1 MEYVINSISSKCFS
15 ISFLYSYFFS
25 CRKKLVIYGM
35 PSTYLDRWTLTGKI
49 GNIQLKSI
57 SPVTVK
63 AFEKG
68 GNKLTRTTEKTLD

>member
-15 ISFLYSYFFS
+15 ISFLYSFFFS
-25 CRKKLVIYGM
+25 CRKMLVFYGM
-35 PSTYLDRWTLTGKI
+35 PATDLDRGTFTGKI
-49 GNIQLKSI
+49 GNIRHRSI

-68 GNKLTRTTEKTLD
+68 GSKLTRTTEKTLD